1 MSLTPL
7 VGICSRNLAGPGLP
21 GDNMADKPQHSPVP
35 EESQDEGVNRLAW
48 FLTGAMIG
56 ATVAILYAP
65 KAGKDTR
72 KYLSDRAQAG
82 KEAVTET
89 THDIVESGREM
100 FDRGRKIVDDAAD
113 LFDRAR
119 KLVRGS

>member
-1 MSLTPL
+1 MCLNDPRGTMAEENKDLEL
-7 VGICSRNLAGPGLP
+7 V
-21 GDNMADKPQHSPVP
+21 
-35 EESQDEGVNRLAW
+35 EDEGVSRLAW

-72 KYLSDRAQAG
+72 KFLSERAQAG

-89 THDIVESGREM
+89 TGDIVESGREM
-100 FDRGRKIVDDAAD
+100 FDRGRKIVDDATA

-119 KLVRGS
+119 KLVRGE